1 MTGRVYRIASPIA
14 THWRPASCA
23 DVDCPA
29 WANGWATVVDE
40 GTVLGQG
47 QADYIRAGAGRR
59 YTEDRISGGRTRFT
73 FDAGQPCFRAVDH
86 RVPLDRPEVY
96 TVATAAGTSRHRNGA
111 DWVDDF
117 STHLDHLKTLQQ
129 KG

>member
-1 MTGRVYRIASPIA
+1 MKVFPCSALGGASYIKALKAPFPQIKLMPTGGVSLQNA
-14 THWRPASCA
+14 
-23 DVDCPA
+23 
-29 WANGWATVVDE
+29 
-40 GTVLGQG
+40 
-47 QADYIRAGAGRR
+47 ADYIRAGAGRR

-73 FDAGQPCFRAVDH
+73 FEAGQTCFRAVDH